1 MHHLIAIWVLGV
13 LAIALIATWDNWSYA
28 SWQFHGYTGTK
39 MPRWWLKPRKS
50 YGTSMHA
57 WEFALRIGNRLHAIV
72 VWW

>member
-1 MHHLIAIWVLGV
+1 MFTFIFREG
-13 LAIALIATWDNWSYA
+13 NMRPQFQYA
-28 SWQFHGYTGTK
+28 SWQFYGWTGPGK
-39 MPRWWLKPRKS
+39 PPRGWIKRRKS